1 MISPPIIRQT
11 AARASRSIRRRNSS
25 IRIMNSISG
34 GLGDVMTK
42 RRQRYSSPSSRTL
55 RSYCSNRPVKLAGT
69 PRVPSA

>member
-55 RSYCSNRPVKLAGT
+55 
-69 PRVPSA
+69 